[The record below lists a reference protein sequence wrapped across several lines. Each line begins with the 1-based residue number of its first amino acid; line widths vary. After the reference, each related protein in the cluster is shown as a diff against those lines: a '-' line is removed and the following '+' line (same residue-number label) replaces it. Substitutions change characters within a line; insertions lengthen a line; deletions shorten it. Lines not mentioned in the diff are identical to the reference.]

1 MRKNN
6 GTTKAMYCISRID
19 DDAHRTYAWRVSMC
33 RRGKRYVKNF
43 SDKKLGGKTVAL
55 EAAKQYRDQLLA
67 QHAPI
72 TRKEFS
78 GSKRRNNKSGITGV
92 YTYAKRYQRRDGSIR
107 ETWYWEAHWPT
118 ERGESAH
125 ESFSVREYGEEVARQ
140 MAIRARERGLRNV
153 EGLFWASERGELLES
168 HSYSADIQS
177 SETANSQHW
186 AA

>member
-6 GTTKAMYCISRID
+6 GASKAMYCISRID
-19 DDAHRTYAWRVSMC
+19 DNVHRTYAWRVSMC

-43 SDKKLGGKTVAL
+43 SDKKLGGKYIAL
-55 EAAKQYRDQLLA
+55 AAAKRYRDQLLA

-78 GSKRRNNKSGITGV
+78 VTKRRNNKSGITGV
-92 YTYAKRYQRRDGSIR
+92 YTYAKRFKRRDGSVG

-118 ERGESAH
+118 ERGASER
-125 ESFSVREYGEEVARQ
+125 ESFSVRTIGEEVARQ
-140 MAIRARERGLRNV
+140 MAIRARERGLRKV
-153 EGLFWASERGELLES
+153 EGLFWASERGEVAQADSASLDAVSGDNPS
-168 HSYSADIQS
+168 H
-177 SETANSQHW
+177 QHK

>member
-6 GTTKAMYCISRID
+6 GASKAMYCISRID

-43 SDKKLGGKTVAL
+43 SDKKLGGKSVAL
-55 EAAKQYRDQLLA
+55 ESAKRYRDQLLA

-78 GSKRRNNKSGITGV
+78 ATKRRNNKSGMTGV

-125 ESFSVREYGEEVARQ
+125 ECFSVREYGEEVARQ
-140 MAIRARERGLRNV
+140 MAIRARERGLKKV
-153 EGLFWASERGELLES
+153 EGFFWASERGDVLAPQARS
-168 HSYSADIQS
+168 VDIVN
-177 SETANSQHW
+177 SEALNSQHW